1 MDSAETLNPQKLK
14 TLPFLP
20 SLAPFNLIEGT
31 KPALEAPCGYPA
43 PRAVHIIQDNGQR
56 GKE

>member
-1 MDSAETLNPQKLK
+1 MDSAETLNPQKVK

-31 KPALEAPCGYPA
+31 KPALEAPCGYPV
-43 PRAVHIIQDNGQR
+43 PRAVHII
-56 GKE
+56 